1 MGHTMHYKRMIITPP
16 LRLAAWRLYCSPTT
30 PFSLSK
36 CTAWYEH
43 IINDRWSPMVIALIN
58 WMYFCGYQFKDFVL
72 LDRACIVCEG
82 RKTYLGLIFGV
93 CVCTC
98 LKKFKIQMLA
108 VSVYLSQDVQSASV
122 SLCVYTF
129 LKKFKL

>member
-16 LRLAAWRLYCSPTT
+16 LRLAARRLYCSPTT
-30 PFSLSK
+30 PFSLNK

-72 LDRACIVCEG
+72 LDRACIVQW
-82 RKTYLGLIFGV
+82 RKKNIPRFNFW
-93 CVCTC
+93 C
-98 LKKFKIQMLA
+98 LR
-108 VSVYLSQDVQSASV
+108 VYLSEEVQNSNACCICVLVSRCPKCKCV
-122 SLCVYTF
+122 SLCVYF
-129 LKKFKL
+129 SQEV